1 MLLERPT
8 RPVLLEGVR
17 LVLEE
22 EEEEEEGKSR
32 RALMEEDQQELL
44 VQTQLLALRWR
55 THLLRLL
62 ALRLLWHAAPVRA
75 RRWEQTRTHRS
86 RIPDASWGLPGCSGL
101 PDCWS
106 PP

>member
-1 MLLERPT
+1 MLLERPP

-17 LVLEE
+17 LVLEEE

-75 RRWEQTRTHRS
+75 RTSEQTRTHRS
-86 RIPDASWGLPGCSGL
+86 MIPYA
-101 PDCWS
+101 
-106 PP
+106 